1 MNAAMNDFGTR
12 DACLAG
18 DRHDPLAPLRDQF
31 ALDAIDAEGLIYL
44 DGNSLGVLPKAT
56 RDRVRQ
62 VVDEEWGAGLIR
74 SWNDAGWVSL
84 SRRIGDKIA
93 RLIGARPGEVAVT
106 DSTSVNL
113 YKVLSAAIALVQSGA
128 SGNPASANA
137 ASTSVDIPLEDGT
150 VLAARRRNRI
160 VSERTNFPSDLYIA
174 ESLAR
179 AHGFE
184 LVLVD
189 ADDIAATLDDR
200 LAIVM
205 LTHVNY
211 RTGQMHRMADVT
223 RAAHAAGGVMIWDL
237 AHSAGALPIDLY
249 GGAGAVGVGGAGS
262 SVGSLET
269 AADFAIGCGYKYL
282 NGGPGAPAFAWA
294 HPRHTAWMDS
304 VGWAQPL
311 AGWFGHAAPFTFTTS
326 YQPGAGMTRFNCG
339 TPPVLSLAALECGV
353 DTVLAAE
360 RFGGLDLLRMKSMML
375 STLFINLVQSRCAG
389 YDLHLATPLDPSER
403 GSQVSFA
410 HRDGGYAIVQ
420 ALIARGVIGDFREP
434 DLMRFGFTPL
444 YTRYV
449 DVWDAVD
456 RLAQVLASGEW
467 RDPRYT
473 TRAAVT

>member
-1 MNAAMNDFGTR
+1 MDDLRTREACAAYDTR
-12 DACLAG
+12 
-18 DRHDPLAPLRDQF
+18 DPLAPLRDQF
-31 ALDAIDAEGLIYL
+31 ALDAIDAEGLVYL

-62 VVDEEWGAGLIR
+62 VVDDEWGAGLIR
-74 SWNDAGWVSL
+74 SWNDAGWVTL
-84 SRRIGDKIA
+84 SRRIADKIA
-93 RLIGARPGEVAVT
+93 RLIGAGPGEVVVA

-113 YKVLSAAIALVQSGA
+113 YKVLSAAISVVTSGA
-128 SGNPASANA
+128 REKKQQEK
-137 ASTSVDIPLEDGT
+137 T
-150 VLAARRRNRI
+150 RI

-184 LVLVD
+184 LVLID
-189 ADDIAATLDDR
+189 ADDLGAHLDDR
-200 LAIVM
+200 LAILL

-211 RTGQMHRMADVT
+211 RTGRLHRMADVT
-223 RAAHAAGGVMIWDL
+223 RAAHAAGALVIWDL
-237 AHSAGALPIDLY
+237 AHSAGAVPVDLN
-249 GGAGAVGVGGAGS
+249 GAD
-262 SVGSLET
+262 
-269 AADFAIGCGYKYL
+269 ADFAIGCGYKYL

-294 HPRHTAWMDS
+294 HPRHTAWMDRE
-304 VGWAQPL
+304 GWSQPL
-311 AGWFGHAAPFTFTTS
+311 AGWFGHAAPFEFTTS
-326 YQPGAGMTRFNCG
+326 YRPAAGMARFNCG

-360 RFGGLDLLRMKSMML
+360 RHGGLDVVRMKSIVL
-375 STLFINLVQSRCAG
+375 GTLFIKLVESRCAG
-389 YDLHLATPLDPSER
+389 YGLTLASPLDPEER

-410 HRDGGYAIVQ
+410 HREGGYAIVQ
-420 ALIARGVIGDFREP
+420 ALIARGVIGDFRAP

-456 RLAQVLASGEW
+456 RLRQVLASGEW
-467 RDPRYT
+467 RDARFA